1 MRKIIICTL
10 LALCVA
16 GLVGCGSKKDMKKE
30 PDVLTE
36 AEQKGEST
44 FTKALREQNEQEEK
58 EAKEEELKNTVLTID
73 TDEEFLKNMVTN
85 LPVEEQESYFKTI
98 VGRTVEF
105 DGAIDYVG
113 FVPEKKTRLT
123 FSLRQ
128 GEYNPNSITGPL
140 FIIKDVGAPDD
151 SVREAIQAG
160 AKTGTNVKIVA
171 EVKGYD
177 IDRQAVDIK
186 PIKISIR

>member
-10 LALCVA
+10 LVLCVA
-16 GLVGCGSKKDMKKE
+16 GLVGCGSKKDVKKE

-36 AEQKGEST
+36 EEQKGET
-44 FTKALREQNEQEEK
+44 AFAKALREQAEQEEK
-58 EAKEEELKNTVLTID
+58 DAKEEELNNTVLTID

-105 DGAIDYVG
+105 DGAIDYMD

-123 FSLRQ
+123 FALRH
-128 GEYNPNSITGPL
+128 GDYNPNSITGPL

-151 SVREAIQAG
+151 SVREAIQDG
-160 AKTGTNVKIVA
+160 AKTGTNVKIKA
-171 EVKGYD
+171 RIEGYD
-177 IDRQAVDIK
+177 NDRQSVTIK